1 MATPLRLLILEDNP
15 SDAELILHALRRAG
29 YEPSA
34 TRVETEPEYLA
45 QLQPAPEII
54 LADFS
59 MPEFDSLRALEIMQE
74 RALDIPFIIVS
85 GTIGEER
92 AVEVM
97 QRGATDYIIKDRL
110 GRLGQAVAQALDKKR
125 LRNATRLAERRLQ
138 AQHAVTQVLAEAPT
152 LARASAS
159 ILAAIC
165 RGLDWDFGA
174 LWQVDQVESVL
185 RCVDCW
191 RNPSAPVGDFEA
203 TSRESSFALGVSF
216 PGRIWESGQP
226 AWVADIARSHS
237 THRAPSAASVGL
249 HGAFGFPIILGTET
263 LGVLEFLS
271 RDIKQPDDEALRMM
285 MAIGSQL
292 GQYIE
297 RKRAEAS
304 LRQSNQTLQ
313 ALIQAAPLAI
323 ITLDQRSR
331 VTMWNEAAAHI
342 FGWQE
347 AEVLGRPLPLVPE
360 GAQEVFECSIQ
371 RGSAGARAKGQE
383 LRLLHKNGSLIDVNL
398 WTAPVTNAHGLI
410 VGTMDLYLD
419 VTGNKSLEAQFRQ
432 SQKMEAVGQL
442 AGGVAHDFNN
452 LLSIILGYSELIYS
466 KMAPADPDREPL
478 RQIRSAANRAAGL
491 TRQLLAFGRKQI
503 LAPVVLDLNARV
515 AELDQM
521 LRRLIGEDIELKTVL
536 QPDLGRVKADPGQIE
551 QVVMNLVVNARDA
564 MPTGGVLTIQT
575 SHAFLTNLQV
585 REHEELAPGPYTL
598 LTVSDTGCG
607 MAEAMKTHIFEP
619 FFTTKEVGKGTGLGL
634 ATVFGIVKQSGG
646 FIEVESTPGTGSTF
660 RMYFPQVRGSTVN
673 KRAAPRPSDH
683 GLVRMPR
690 GVETILLVEDEDGM
704 RELTHLVLAA
714 TGYKVLVAS
723 DGSEAVQLAHDHAD
737 AIHLLLTDV
746 VMPRMGGRQV
756 SDTLAL
762 SRPSMKVLYMS
773 GHTDDAMMR
782 HGIRDAGANFLPK
795 PFTPLALV
803 QKVREVLDSTNEP
816 PAAEAA
822 PTEGL
827 ACVS

>member
-1 MATPLRLLILEDNP
+1 MAIPLRLLILEDNP
-15 SDAELILHALRRAG
+15 SDAELLLHALRRAG

-34 TRVETEPEYLA
+34 NRVETEADFRAHLERV
-45 QLQPAPEII
+45 PEII

-59 MPEFDSLRALEIMQE
+59 MPEFDALRALEIMQE
-74 RALDIPFIIVS
+74 CALDIPFIIVS

-92 AVEVM
+92 AVQVM
-97 QRGATDYIIKDRL
+97 QSGAADYIMKDRL
-110 GRLGQAVAQALDKKR
+110 GRLGQSVAQALEKSR
-125 LRNATRLAERRLQ
+125 LRQATRLAKRRLD
-138 AQHAVTQVLAEAPT
+138 AQHAVTQALAEAAT
-152 LARASAS
+152 LVHAGASV
-159 ILAAIC
+159 LAAIC

-174 LWQVDQVESVL
+174 LWQVDQVENVL

-191 RNPSAPVGDFEA
+191 RDPSAPVDAFEA
-203 TSRESSFALGVSF
+203 TSRESSFAIGVSF

-226 AWVADIARSHS
+226 AWVADVARTQS
-237 THRAPSAASVGL
+237 TFRAPSAASVGL
-249 HGAFGFPIILGTET
+249 HGALGFPIVLGAET

-271 RDIKQPDDEALRMM
+271 RDIKQPDDEALKMM

-304 LRQSNQTLQ
+304 LLQSNQTLQ

-331 VTMWNEAAAHI
+331 VTMWNAAAEHI
-342 FGWQE
+342 FGWLE
-347 AEVLGRPLPLVPE
+347 AEVMGRPLPLVPDDTR
-360 GAQEVFECSIQ
+360 EVFESSILN
-371 RGSAGARAKGQE
+371 SASTRAKGRE
-383 LRLLHKNGSLIDVNL
+383 LRLLHKNGTMLDVNL

-452 LLSIILGYSELIYS
+452 LLSIILGYSELVYS
-466 KMAPADPDREPL
+466 KLADGDPGREPMK
-478 RQIRSAANRAAGL
+478 QIRNAANRAAGL

-503 LAPVVLDLNARV
+503 LAPIVLDLNARV

-536 QPDLGRVKADPGQIE
+536 EPDLGRVKADPGQIE

-564 MPTGGVLTIQT
+564 MPTGGVLTIET
-575 SHAFLTNLQV
+575 SNAVLTTLQG

-607 MAEAMKTHIFEP
+607 MAEAMKAHIFEP
-619 FFTTKEVGKGTGLGL
+619 FFTTKEIGKGTGLGL

-646 FIEVESTPGTGSTF
+646 FIDVESVPGSGSTF
-660 RMYFPQVRGSTVN
+660 RMYFPQVRESTVH
-673 KRAAPRPSDH
+673 KRAAPRASDH
-683 GLVRMPR
+683 GLARLPQ
-690 GVETILLVEDEDGM
+690 GVETVLLAEDEDGM
-704 RELTHLVLAA
+704 RELAHLVLEAG
-714 TGYKVLVAS
+714 GYKVLSAR
-723 DGSEAVQLAHDHAD
+723 DGAEAVQLSQAHAD
-737 AIHLLLTDV
+737 VIHLLLTDV
-746 VMPRMGGRQV
+746 VMPKMSGRQL
-756 SDTLAL
+756 SDILMLT
-762 SRPSMKVLYMS
+762 RPHMKVLYMS
-773 GHTDDAMMR
+773 GHTDDAIMR

-795 PFTPLALV
+795 PFTPVALV
-803 QKVREVLDSTNEP
+803 KKVREVLDSASEP
-816 PAAEAA
+816 PAREAA
-822 PTEGL
+822 PAESL
-827 ACVS
+827 ACV